1 MTATLSPANVIDV
14 ADVETQEVVVPEITF
29 VRPIPGFESLTR
41 FALVDLAEADE
52 TPVVYEL
59 RSLDQPDVRFM
70 VAVPGVFFP
79 QYEVSLDD
87 EACAALSL
95 TEASDALVLTMLSST
110 GGDDEQLTANLLA
123 PVVINGRTR
132 SAAQVILSGTD
143 WPVRAPLA

>member
-1 MTATLSPANVIDV
+1 VTATLSPANVIDV

-70 VAVPGVFFP
+70 VAVSAVFYP
-79 QYEVSLDD
+79 EYEVSLDD
-87 EACAALSL
+87 ETCAALSL
-95 TEASDALVLTMLSST
+95 SDASDALVLTVLST

-132 SAAQVILSGTD
+132 SAAQIILSGTD

>member
-1 MTATLSPANVIDV
+1 VTATLAPANVIDV
-14 ADVETQEVVVPEITF
+14 ADAETQEAVVPEITF

-41 FALVDLAEADE
+41 FALVDLAEGDE
-52 TPVVYEL
+52 PPVVYEL

-70 VAVPGVFFP
+70 VAVPGAFFSE
-79 QYEVSLDD
+79 YEVVLDD

-95 TEASDALVLTMLSST
+95 SDAADALVLTVLST

-132 SAAQVILSGTD
+132 SAAQIILSGTD